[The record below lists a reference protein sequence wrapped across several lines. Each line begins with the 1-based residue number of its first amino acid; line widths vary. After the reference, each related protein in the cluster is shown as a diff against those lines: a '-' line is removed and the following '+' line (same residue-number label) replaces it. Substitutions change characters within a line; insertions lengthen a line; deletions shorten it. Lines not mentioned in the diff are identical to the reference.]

1 MDIELELGV
10 FFGYSLILEG
20 EQTRVEMLKWV
31 PGETLRVPVDFDA
44 YQRVTLVLSGTTRF
58 TRQPALYRIQVNR

>member
-1 MDIELELGV
+1 
-10 FFGYSLILEG
+10 
-20 EQTRVEMLKWV
+20 MLKWV